1 MFLSQFC
8 LPAKRKCGLLCCA
21 RIKFK
26 RAKLLFQHKM
36 QIRQF
41 ILAYCNIMYCASV
54 ISSVFAVSSPSKLVL
69 FLISLQNPIT
79 WLNKWTGSESSL
91 GICFLKLDRCFSQNN
106 KSWNFWISN
115 KNVVDEVFY
124 QEKIIKEITG
134 SISV

>member
-1 MFLSQFC
+1 MSC
-8 LPAKRKCGLLCCA
+8 
-21 RIKFK
+21 I
-26 RAKLLFQHKM
+26 H
-36 QIRQF
+36 
-41 ILAYCNIMYCASV
+41 ASV

-115 KNVVDEVFY
+115 KNIVDDGFY